1 MRTPFF
7 SLFSSNIWKSP
18 LTAFLLYPRVSR
30 LLDDHIPSCPSSSR
44 LLSLSCHYVSA
55 YIIKNKNKKHL
66 NGSLFLHVSLFNIF
80 SIKKKKY
87 GEMRER
93 HLDTSGCMGPFLK
106 APRPPHWGWA
116 PRRHVIC
123 PSPLLPGPPSP
134 PTFTALGSYCFL
146 HSLGTSHLS
155 LWYFLLC
162 LKKFTRLDLSR
173 PSGLC

>member
-80 SIKKKKY
+80 SIKKKI
-87 GEMRER
+87 RRNER
-93 HLDTSGCMGPFLK
+93 
-106 APRPPHWGWA
+106 APS
-116 PRRHVIC
+116 RHIGLHGSL
-123 PSPLLPGPPSP
+123 PQSP
-134 PTFTALGSYCFL
+134 A
-146 HSLGTSHLS
+146 SHL
-155 LWYFLLC
+155 
-162 LKKFTRLDLSR
+162 TGD
-173 PSGLC
+173 GLQGPT

>member
-30 LLDDHIPSCPSSSR
+30 LRDDHIPSCPSSSR

-106 APRPPHWGWA
+106 APRPTSLGMGSKA
-116 PRRHVIC
+116 PRDLPIAA
-123 PSPLLPGPPSP
+123 PAWTPLS
-134 PTFTALGSYCFL
+134 
-146 HSLGTSHLS
+146 SH
-155 LWYFLLC
+155 FHC
-162 LKKFTRLDLSR
+162 
-173 PSGLC
+173 SGLLLFLAQSRYIPS

>member
-30 LLDDHIPSCPSSSR
+30 LREDHIPSCPSSSR

-80 SIKKKKY
+80 SIKKKIQ
-87 GEMRER
+87 RNER
-93 HLDTSGCMGPFLK
+93 APSRHIGLHGSLPQSPASTSLGMGSK
-106 APRPPHWGWA
+106 APRDLPIAA
-116 PRRHVIC
+116 PAWT
-123 PSPLLPGPPSP
+123 PLS
-134 PTFTALGSYCFL
+134 
-146 HSLGTSHLS
+146 SH
-155 LWYFLLC
+155 FHC
-162 LKKFTRLDLSR
+162 
-173 PSGLC
+173 SGLLLFLAQSRYIPS